1 MGILSKVFKS
11 YSEKEVKRVMPIVD
25 SINELEESI
34 SKLSDEELKNKTT
47 EFKTQ
52 LKEGKTLD
60 DILPEAFAVV
70 REASKRVLGMRHF
83 DVQLIGGIILHQ
95 GRIAEMKT
103 GEGKTLVATLPAYL
117 NALTG
122 EGVHVITVNDYL
134 AKRDSEWMGKVYRF
148 LGLSVGLIING
159 MNPKEKQEA
168 YSCDITY
175 GTNNEFG
182 FDYLRDNMVIYK
194 NQLVQR
200 KLAYAIVD
208 EIDSILIDEARTPL
222 IISGRASESSNLYKK
237 ADSFVRKLTPKI
249 IVEEDVKDYEQAE
262 DNEKY
267 DYIVDLKAKSATLTG
282 KGIKKAE
289 QEFGL
294 ANFNDLDNSELVHN
308 VNQALRAYGIM
319 KKDVDYIVKDG
330 EVLIVDEFTGRIM
343 YGRRYNN
350 GLHQAI
356 EAKERVKIAD
366 ESKTLA
372 TITFQNYFRMYG
384 KLSGMTGTAMTEE
397 NEFQEIYKLDVIEI
411 PTNKPMIR
419 KDNPDIVYK
428 NEDAKFRAVIKD
440 IKASH
445 EKGQP
450 VLVGTVSISKSEKLS
465 KLLDKEGI
473 PHVVLNAKYHEK
485 EAEIVAQAGKFGAVT
500 IATNMAGRGTDI
512 MLGGNSEYL
521 AKQEMKKLNYS
532 QEQIEQATAFNETDD
547 KDILSAR
554 EKFRELE
561 KKYDEQIKEEKEKV
575 TEAGGLKII
584 GTERHE
590 SRRIDNQ
597 LRGRS
602 GRQGDPGESRFYI
615 GLDDDLM
622 KIFGGNAISKVYN
635 TLGADEDMPIESR
648 IISKSV
654 EAAQKKVEDRNFS
667 IRKHVLQ
674 YDDVMNTQR
683 EIIYKQRREVLDGE
697 NLKDSILK
705 MMDSSVENL
714 VAVYTAD
721 IENVNKEAFIQDIK
735 MSFDIDEV
743 ESLNKETINPE
754 DIINELKE
762 KIHSM
767 YEAKEKEFGD
777 EDSRELERVVMLKV
791 VDQKWMDHIDNMDEL
806 KNGIGLR
813 AYGQKDPV
821 VQYRI
826 EGFDMFDEMI
836 NDIKDEVTKILL
848 HIQKKEGVTRKE
860 TAQIT
865 NASLEDTAINLV
877 DGNLSEK
884 EGGMNKT
891 VVNKEPKVGRNDP
904 CPCGSGKKYKNC
916 CGKNK

>member
-47 EFKTQ
+47 EFKAQ

-561 KKYDEQIKEEKEKV
+561 KKYDEQIQEEKEKV

-743 ESLNKETINPE
+743 ESLNKETLNPE

-916 CGKNK
+916 CGKNQ

>member
-1 MGILSKVFKS
+1 
-11 YSEKEVKRVMPIVD
+11 
-25 SINELEESI
+25 
-34 SKLSDEELKNKTT
+34 
-47 EFKTQ
+47 
-52 LKEGKTLD
+52 
-60 DILPEAFAVV
+60 
-70 REASKRVLGMRHF
+70 
-83 DVQLIGGIILHQ
+83 
-95 GRIAEMKT
+95 
-103 GEGKTLVATLPAYL
+103 
-117 NALTG
+117 
-122 EGVHVITVNDYL
+122 
-134 AKRDSEWMGKVYRF
+134 
-148 LGLSVGLIING
+148 
-159 MNPKEKQEA
+159 
-168 YSCDITY
+168 
-175 GTNNEFG
+175 
-182 FDYLRDNMVIYK
+182 
-194 NQLVQR
+194 
-200 KLAYAIVD
+200 
-208 EIDSILIDEARTPL
+208 
-222 IISGRASESSNLYKK
+222 
-237 ADSFVRKLTPKI
+237 
-249 IVEEDVKDYEQAE
+249 
-262 DNEKY
+262 
-267 DYIVDLKAKSATLTG
+267 
-282 KGIKKAE
+282 
-289 QEFGL
+289 
-294 ANFNDLDNSELVHN
+294 
-308 VNQALRAYGIM
+308 M

-419 KDNPDIVYK
+419 KDNSDIIYK

-440 IKASH
+440 IKESH

-465 KLLDKEGI
+465 NLLNKEGI

-485 EAEIVAQAGKFGAVT
+485 EAEIVAQAGKPGAVT

-521 AKQEMKKLNYS
+521 AKQEMRKLNYS
-532 QEQIEQATAFNETDD
+532 KEQIEQATAFNETDD
-547 KDILSAR
+547 KEILDAR
-554 EKFRELE
+554 NKFRELE
-561 KKYDEQIKEEKEKV
+561 KKYDEQIKDEKQKV
-575 TEAGGLKII
+575 IEAGGLKII

-622 KIFGGNAISKVYN
+622 KIFGGNTISKVYN
-635 TLGADEDMPIESR
+635 TLGADEDMPIESKL
-648 IISKSV
+648 ISKSV
-654 EAAQKKVEDRNFS
+654 ESAQKKVEDRNFS

-683 EIIYKQRREVLDGE
+683 EIIYKQRRDVLDGE
-697 NLKDSILK
+697 NLKENILK
-705 MMDSSVENL
+705 MMNSSIENL
-714 VAVYTAD
+714 VAVYTSD
-721 IENVNKEAFIQDIK
+721 VENVNKEAFIQDIK
-735 MSFDIDEV
+735 MSFDIDELD
-743 ESLNKETINPE
+743 SLKQEKINPE

-762 KIHSM
+762 KVNNI
-767 YEAKEKEFGD
+767 YESKEKEFGE
-777 EDSRELERVVMLKV
+777 EDLRELERVVMLKV

-836 NDIKDEVTKILL
+836 EDIKNEVSKILL

-860 TAQIT
+860 TSQIT

-877 DGNLSEK
+877 DGKLSEK

-891 VVNKEPKVGRNDP
+891 VVNQGPKVGRNDL

-916 CGKNK
+916 CGKNA